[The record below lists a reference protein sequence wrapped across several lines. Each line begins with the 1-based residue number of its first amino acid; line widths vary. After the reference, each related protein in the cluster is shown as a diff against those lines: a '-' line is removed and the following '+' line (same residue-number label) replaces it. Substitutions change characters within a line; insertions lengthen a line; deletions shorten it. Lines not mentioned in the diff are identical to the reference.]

1 MEQTH
6 FLENGNPKAKQR
18 VGEYNETRTLKQLAG

>member
-18 VGEYNETRTLKQLAG
+18 VGEYNETRTLK